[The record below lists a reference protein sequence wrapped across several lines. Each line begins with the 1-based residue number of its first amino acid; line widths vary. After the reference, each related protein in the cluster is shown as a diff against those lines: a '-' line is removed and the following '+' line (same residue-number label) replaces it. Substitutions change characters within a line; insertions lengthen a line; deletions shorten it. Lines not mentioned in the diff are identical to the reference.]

1 MMFTTSKRSA
11 YVMIAVGLLGTAL
24 SLVAANVM
32 TTMASILLAVVGTFA
47 IDLE

>member
-11 YVMIAVGLLGTAL
+11 YAMIAVGLLGTAL
-24 SLVAANVM
+24 SIVASNIM
-32 TTMASILLAVVGTFA
+32 TTIGSILLAVVGTFA